1 MMQTF
6 NAIHGSRM
14 PAAIALRGT
23 TNMLLPPQPAPS
35 GVRCHFGRGE
45 EIFAEGEHCS
55 VFYKVVSGT
64 VRTGKLLADGR
75 RQIDTFHFAGDVF
88 GLESGETHRFTA
100 EAVDKVVVIAYR
112 RSSFG
117 GLVQND
123 PSFGE
128 QIMSSMLSSLD
139 RAHDHMVLLGR
150 KSALEKMATF
160 LLEIAARR
168 ANADRAELPM
178 QRADIADHLGLT
190 IETVSRTLTQMVRDG
205 LIRLADAGR
214 TVILAD
220 KAGLRLLCN

>member
-1 MMQTF
+1 MQTL
-6 NAIHGSRM
+6 NATNSVRV
-14 PAAIALRGT
+14 PAAIALRGAA
-23 TNMLLPPQPAPS
+23 NLPQRSQPSVS
-35 GVRCHFGRGE
+35 GTRRIFDRGE
-45 EIFAEGEHCS
+45 EIFAEGEPCS
-55 VFYKVVSGT
+55 VFYRVVSGT

-75 RQIDTFHFAGDVF
+75 RQIDTFHFPGDVF
-88 GLESGETHRFTA
+88 GLESGDTRRATA

-112 RSSFG
+112 RSNFG
-117 GLVQND
+117 GLVQDD
-123 PSFGE
+123 PAFGE
-128 QIMSSMLSSLD
+128 QLMTSMLSSLD

-160 LLEIAARR
+160 LLEIAARG
-168 ANADRAELPM
+168 AHADRAQLPM
-178 QRADIADHLGLT
+178 QRTDIADHLGLT